1 MLLDVA
7 SAAAH
12 PELFKHHDIQA
23 VAVMEHQFSYG
34 FVLTG
39 EMSNAGNTLR
49 DFINVEQQETLK
61 TLEKVQLVLK

>member
-12 PELFKHHDIQA
+12 PELFKYHDIQA
-23 VAVMEHQFSYG
+23 VTVIKHQFSYG

-49 DFINVEQQETLK
+49 DFINVGQQETLK
-61 TLEKVQLVLK
+61 PSKKYSLF